1 MIWEN
6 TLATNLQWSAEISN
20 LEAKQKVAEK
30 VAERVKDG
38 DVIGVGSGSTAFL
51 ALQAISKKVKE
62 KNLNVV
68 GIPTSQEVSMACSTL
83 GLPTTTL
90 LNARPDW
97 SFDGADEVDPK
108 KSLIKGRG
116 GAMFAE
122 KLVIKSCS
130 ENYILVDQSKF
141 VSRLGEKFPVPVEV
155 DPRALHL
162 VETELTLLNAE
173 DIQLRM
179 AVGKDGP
186 IITEAGNLILD
197 VRFNEIPE
205 TFERDIKAIPGVV
218 ETGLFIGYPI
228 EVLTT

>member
-108 KSLIKGRG
+108 
-116 GAMFAE
+116 
-122 KLVIKSCS
+122 
-130 ENYILVDQSKF
+130 
-141 VSRLGEKFPVPVEV
+141 
-155 DPRALHL
+155 RA
-162 VETELTLLNAE
+162 
-173 DIQLRM
+173 
-179 AVGKDGP
+179 
-186 IITEAGNLILD
+186 
-197 VRFNEIPE
+197 
-205 TFERDIKAIPGVV
+205 
-218 ETGLFIGYPI
+218 
-228 EVLTT
+228 